1 MAASIK
7 KQPFWRQQEV
17 IFTSLL
23 SPADARAV
31 QRAADVGAPQ
41 RLHRL
46 REGVY
51 TQFASSDW
59 PGVVARNRNAIL
71 AAIFPGAVIGWRNA
85 FLGGSPYEG
94 AIFLS
99 YPYNRVVELPGL
111 RVVLVKGAGP
121 QSGDLPWQDGKLH
134 FSGEARALLENLA
147 VSRGS
152 PPRSLGR
159 DAVQKKLQTYL
170 HQQGETKLNALR
182 DQARQLA
189 PTLGL
194 PREAALL
201 GDMVAALLATH
212 PAAKRQGVHGLPYD
226 RDRVELFTRFSEYLR
241 ASSVPVVQSVADQ
254 GDALTHFAFLESYFS
269 NFIEGTKF
277 AIDEAI
283 EIAID
288 GKIPQA
294 RPKDAHDIIGV
305 MAAAANPHMRAAP
318 LPHGQAVLDYVKALH
333 GTIMKNRP
341 DVRPGEFKL
350 VNNAAGNTLFVHTD
364 LVSGTLVA
372 ASQILPSVAEGLP
385 RALLSMFIVAE
396 VHPFDDG
403 NGRLARLTMNAEL
416 SRCGLSRIIVPS
428 LMRED
433 YLDCLRVVS
442 RERDPAPFVKL
453 MVSLQGWTAGLRYE
467 ILDKLVR
474 AIRYTNAFEEDRTK
488 YRLLTPEQNFK
499 KAVT

>member
-1 MAASIK
+1 MAASVK
-7 KQPFWRQQEV
+7 QQPFWRQQEV

-31 QRAADVGAPQ
+31 QRAAEAGA
-41 RLHRL
+41 LHRL

-51 TQFASSDW
+51 TPFPASDW
-59 PGVVARNRNAIL
+59 PGVVARNRNMII
-71 AAIFPGAVIGWRNA
+71 AAVFPGAVIGWRNA
-85 FLGGSPYEG
+85 FLGGFPDEG
-94 AIFLS
+94 VIFLS

-111 RVVLVKGAGP
+111 KVVLVKGAGP
-121 QSGDLPWQDGKLH
+121 QPGDLLWQDAKLH

-147 VSRGS
+147 ASRGN

-170 HQQGETKLNALR
+170 HQQGEAKLNALR

-189 PTLGL
+189 PALGL
-194 PREAALL
+194 EREAARLS
-201 GDMVAALLATH
+201 DMATSLLATNSV
-212 PAAKRQGVHGLPYD
+212 AKRNRVHGLPHD
-226 RDRVELFTRFSEYLR
+226 RDRIELFTRFSEFLR
-241 ASSVPVVQSVADQ
+241 ANSVPVVPSVADQ

-288 GKIPQA
+288 GKFPQA

-318 LPHGQAVLDYVKALH
+318 LPHGPAVLGYVKALH
-333 GTIMKNRP
+333 GAIMRNRP

-350 VNNAAGNTLFVHTD
+350 NNNAAGNTAFVHTD
-364 LVSGTLVA
+364 LVQGTMVA
-372 ASQILPSVAEGLP
+372 ASQILPSVAEGLS
-385 RALLSMFIVAE
+385 RALLSMFILAE

-403 NGRLARLTMNAEL
+403 NGRLARLAMNAEL

-433 YLDCLRVVS
+433 YLACLRVLT
-442 RERDPAPFVKL
+442 REKDPAPFVKL
-453 MVSLQGWTAGLRYE
+453 MVGLQSWTASMRYE
-467 ILDKLVR
+467 ILRDLVR
-474 AIRYTNAFEEDRTK
+474 AIRNTNALEEDRTK
-488 YRLLTPEQNFK
+488 YQLCTPHGLE
-499 KAVT
+499 